1 MIFKK
6 WFQVPAT
13 VAELSAIDRLFISGG
28 LEECL
33 DVSVLSPNDALFC
46 QLERESLE
54 SQFATLDQLGSSNTP
69 LPATLAVAANT
80 FPSSTS
86 TSQDSLSSATTL
98 VPTTMPVFSPVTQ
111 RPMAPTATFEP
122 VYTLVSSVTVA
133 SPKIPAPITI
143 VAPTTTPASPNTLI
157 MTAAPYVQSLAGAF
171 TSAFILC
178 IMYYCVRPFIK
189 ILYRKYP
196 ALDRVLPRTRVDGA
210 VDAVIR
216 RSVSNLNIP
225 VSPTSSPNDTVI
237 EMANLPVPVPAPRQA
252 SSGENVN
259 VLINSNYGFRSQRL
273 MN

>member
-1 MIFKK
+1 MIFKNCL
-6 WFQVPAT
+6 QVSAAAT
-13 VAELSAIDRLFISGG
+13 EPVTLTSVIDQIFISGG

-33 DVSVLSPNDALFC
+33 DLSVLSPNDALFC

-54 SQFATLDQLGSSNTP
+54 SQFATLGQLESSSTP
-69 LPATLAVAANT
+69 LPAALAATAIQ
-80 FPSSTS
+80 FLSSRL
-86 TSQDSLSSATTL
+86 TSQNSLSSATTS
-98 VPTTMPVFSPVTQ
+98 VPTTMSVF
-111 RPMAPTATFEP
+111 PTTPGTEGP
-122 VYTLVSSVTVA
+122 L
-133 SPKIPAPITI
+133 
-143 VAPTTTPASPNTLI
+143 APTTTFATPKILEPTTTLASTTTTASPNSLI
-157 MTAAPYVQSLAGAF
+157 LTAAPYVQSLAGVF

-178 IMYYCVRPFIK
+178 LMYYCVKPCITV
-189 ILYRKYP
+189 LYRKYP

-225 VSPTSSPNDTVI
+225 VSPKDNSSPNDTVI
-237 EMANLPVPVPAPRQA
+237 EMASLPVPVPAPRQA

>member
-1 MIFKK
+1 M
-6 WFQVPAT
+6 
-13 VAELSAIDRLFISGG
+13 
-28 LEECL
+28 

-54 SQFATLDQLGSSNTP
+54 SQFATLGQLESSSTP
-69 LPATLAVAANT
+69 LPAALAAAAIK

-86 TSQDSLSSATTL
+86 TSQDPLSSATTS
-98 VPTTMPVFSPVTQ
+98 VPTTMPVFSITPVTQ
-111 RPMAPTATFEP
+111 RPLAPTATFAP

-133 SPKIPAPITI
+133 APKILAPTTML
-143 VAPTTTPASPNTLI
+143 ASTTTPASPNTLI
-157 MTAAPYVQSLAGAF
+157 LTAAPYVQSLAGVF

-189 ILYRKYP
+189 VLYRKYP